1 VGRPKVNVDLD
12 KVEQYAML
20 GLSRRIIAALLGF
33 EETRIRRRGEVSAA
47 YELGRAKRM
56 VTVAKAQ
63 WDLLKSGNVAM
74 AIWLGKNELGQSDH
88 PLQQGKPEPE
98 VDASMG

>member
-1 VGRPKVNVDLD
+1 MPSPKLNIDLD
-12 KVEQYAML
+12 AVEQYATL
-20 GLSRRIIAALLGF
+20 GLSRRVIASLLGF

-56 VTVAKAQ
+56 VAVAKAQ
-63 WDLLKSGNVAM
+63 WQLLAAGNATM

-88 PLQQGKPEPE
+88 PLHQGKPEPE